1 MYIAI
6 YIYEREKEGERK
18 WCARMHGM
26 YTVSFA
32 RDFFFVG
39 TCRLP
44 SLTLMFMFTNE
55 DGQYA
60 TPTIFLVVSPGVIGN
75 SWHEVV
81 T

>member
-1 MYIAI
+1 MVSVRA
-6 YIYEREKEGERK
+6 
-18 WCARMHGM
+18 HGM
-26 YTVSFA
+26 YTVSFP
-32 RDFFFVG
+32 RGFFFFFG
-39 TCRLP
+39 TYRLP

-75 SWHEVV
+75 SWHELV